1 MRSSK
6 RSKRPD
12 STIVCAKRY
21 RVGDAQDAMVMSSLR
36 CVMSGLHSACLLI
49 GVGTLEAQEVIGLPG
64 EDRWLEADFE
74 EVYRV
79 GSLAGE
85 DWEQFGVIAGLA
97 FDGAGNLY
105 VLDRQAT
112 RVVVVAPDA
121 SHVRT
126 FGRAGDGPGEF
137 RLPTRI
143 AVTAEGQVMVF
154 DGQQS
159 TFHIFDPSGQLVRT
173 VRMPGGAMM
182 TTMPDLDPA
191 GVDQGVI
198 PNGTVNSMSFNMI
211 TGVATDDPLRRSRP
225 VTRLSLRGDEVETD
239 TVAFAWMAAPEPD
252 GARPRH
258 EGVTWSGGRELAFA
272 PSLFVGELPDGGLVF
287 SDSSDYSIKVTSAEG
302 SVLRV
307 LMRSIAPEPVT
318 DRIREAEKARR
329 REEWEGRGLQMA
341 GTDMPERV
349 RPIVDRIRR
358 SQLAAIDTWPFHP
371 EVPVI
376 QDVQTSWGGAIWV
389 LRTGADPL
397 GHGPID
403 VLTPNGEYLGT
414 YRAEA
419 TQIPAAFGPGGLAA
433 FIETDEFDVE
443 TVVVR
448 RLPAEV
454 N

>member
-1 MRSSK
+1 
-6 RSKRPD
+6 
-12 STIVCAKRY
+12 
-21 RVGDAQDAMVMSSLR
+21 
-36 CVMSGLHSACLLI
+36 MSGLHSACLLI

-64 EDRWLEADFE
+64 EDRSLEADFE

-137 RLPTRI
+137 RQPTRI
-143 AVTAEGQVMVF
+143 AVTAEGQAMVF
-154 DGQQS
+154 DRRQS
-159 TFHIFDPSGQLVRT
+159 TFHIFNPSGQPVRT
-173 VRMPGGAMM
+173 VRMPGGALM
-182 TTMPDLDPA
+182 TRMPDLDPTRT
-191 GVDQGVI
+191 GHSVI

-211 TGVATDDPLRRSRP
+211 TGVATADPLHRSRP

-239 TVAFAWMAAPEPD
+239 TVAFGWMAAPEPAD
-252 GARPRH
+252 ARPRH
-258 EGVTWSGGRELAFA
+258 EGVTWLGGRELAFA
-272 PSLFVGELPDGGLVF
+272 PSLFVGHLPGGGLVF
-287 SDSSDYSIKVTSAEG
+287 SDSSDYSINVTSAEG

-307 LMRSIAPEPVT
+307 LMRPITPGPVT
-318 DRIREAEKARR
+318 HRVREAERERR
-329 REEWEGRGLQMA
+329 RLELAQEESQRSQTGI
-341 GTDMPERV
+341 PERLG
-349 RPIVDRIRR
+349 RFVDRIQA
-358 SQLAAIDTWPFHP
+358 SQRADIETWPFFP